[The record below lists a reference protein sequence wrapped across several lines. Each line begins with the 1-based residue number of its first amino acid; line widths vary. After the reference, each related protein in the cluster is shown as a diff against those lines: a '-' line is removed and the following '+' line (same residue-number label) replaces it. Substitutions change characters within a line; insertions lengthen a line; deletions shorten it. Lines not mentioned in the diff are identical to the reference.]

1 MTTPSS
7 MSDLSTTA
15 ASNSPAG
22 SDSPST
28 IDDQIRAL
36 ASIVKQNVTKG
47 TDITAAS
54 SITIPAAGNY
64 FVVTGSTGIISIA
77 DTNSWTGREVT
88 LKFSSTPTLT
98 HSSGL
103 IIPGA
108 ANRSEEHTS
117 ELQSH

>member
-47 TDITAAS
+47 TDITACAEDQS
-54 SITIPAAGNY
+54 PAVPCAPVPPVAPVCPITIG
-64 FVVTGSTGIISIA
+64 VQ
-77 DTNSWTGREVT
+77 
-88 LKFSSTPTLT
+88 TPLEYCFITVM
-98 HSSGL
+98 
-103 IIPGA
+103 IFCPIV
-108 ANRSEEHTS
+108 
-117 ELQSH
+117 